1 MKKDVIRR
9 NTKQPFL
16 VTLEA
21 DDRVWYVTYQNKVK
35 QTR

>member
-1 MKKDVIRR
+1 MKKDAIRR
-9 NTKQPFL
+9 NTKRPCL

-35 QTR
+35 ETR